1 MMNEIDVD
9 LDLGLN
15 PFCFETELKI
25 ETRKKNLT
33 VSRGTELIERKDS
46 SKSYFANIVHTQEVD
61 KEGFIKL
68 YTSQIKAYF
77 DLTKTAYKVF
87 FIFLRI
93 YQDAIGKDH
102 FYLSCKKA
110 MSLAE
115 KIDHFVLSESIFYR
129 GIKELIEKRIIAK
142 TNEKNW
148 YFINPA
154 IVFNGDRARFVS
166 EIIKKKEAIEEQ
178 PENVVRNGGSN
189 NNVKGKNKSIESVIE
204 DVNNQEDI
212 DSLIARLQA
221 KKSQGTMMSKS
232 MDGCAATE
240 EVTLLPPEEPLDWDN
255 IQGDVSFTKIML
267 NKCISEKHEN
277 TDVGEQ
283 ENV

>member
-1 MMNEIDVD
+1 MKEMDVD

-33 VSRGTELIERKDS
+33 VSRGTELIERKDAS
-46 SKSYFANIVHTQEVD
+46 RSYFANIVHTQEVD
-61 KEGFIKL
+61 KEEFIKL

-166 EIIKKKEAIEEQ
+166 EIRKKKETIEIERDESVIDSRGNYTNHEGQ
-178 PENVVRNGGSN
+178 LR
-189 NNVKGKNKSIESVIE
+189 SIESVIE
-204 DVNNQEDI
+204 NVNNQEDI
-212 DSLIARLQA
+212 DVLIARLQA
-221 KKSQGTMMSKS
+221 KKSQGAIMIKS
-232 MDGCAATE
+232 VKEGISVDNVSLVA
-240 EVTLLPPEEPLDWDN
+240 PEEPIDWDT
-255 IQGDVSFTKIML
+255 I
-267 NKCISEKHEN
+267 
-277 TDVGEQ
+277 
-283 ENV
+283 

>member
-1 MMNEIDVD
+1 MNEIDVD

-33 VSRGTELIERKDS
+33 VSRGTELIERKDT

-61 KEGFIKL
+61 KEEFIKL

-166 EIIKKKEAIEEQ
+166 EIIKKKEAMEEQ
-178 PENVVRNGGSN
+178 PESMVSNGSSN
-189 NNVKGKNKSIESVIE
+189 RKTEDKNRGIETVLQE
-204 DVNNQEDI
+204 VNNQEDI
-212 DSLIARLQA
+212 DFLISRLQA
-221 KKSQGTMMSKS
+221 KKSQARMMSKNI
-232 MDGCAATE
+232 DGCVIAE
-240 EVTLLPPEEPLDWDN
+240 GVTLLPPEEPLDWDN
-255 IQGDVSFTKIML
+255 F
-267 NKCISEKHEN
+267 
-277 TDVGEQ
+277 
-283 ENV
+283 

>member
-1 MMNEIDVD
+1 MDEIEVD
-9 LDLGLN
+9 LDLCLN
-15 PFCFETELKI
+15 PFCFETEIKI

-33 VSRGTELIERKDS
+33 VLRGTELIERKDA

-61 KEGFIKL
+61 KEEFIKL

-166 EIIKKKEAIEEQ
+166 EIIKKKEVMEEQ
-178 PENVVRNGGSN
+178 PESVASTDRIN
-189 NNVKGKNKSIESVIE
+189 KNITEEDRSIESVIA
-204 DVNNQEDI
+204 DVNDQEDI
-212 DSLIARLQA
+212 DLLIARLQA
-221 KKSQGTMMSKS
+221 KKSQGAMMSKR
-232 MDGCAATE
+232 MGGCITIEAA
-240 EVTLLPPEEPLDWDN
+240 TLLPPEEPLDWDN
-255 IQGDVSFTKIML
+255 I
-267 NKCISEKHEN
+267 
-277 TDVGEQ
+277 
-283 ENV
+283 

>member
-1 MMNEIDVD
+1 MNEIDVD

-33 VSRGTELIERKDS
+33 VSRGTELFEKKNAG
-46 SKSYFANIVHTQEVD
+46 KSYFANIVHTQEVD
-61 KEGFIKL
+61 KEEFIKL
-68 YTSQIKAYF
+68 YTSQIKTYF

-178 PENVVRNGGSN
+178 MESAIN
-189 NNVKGKNKSIESVIE
+189 NDSGNRKVDDRDSTIEEVIE
-204 DVNNQEDI
+204 KVSNQEDI
-212 DSLIARLQA
+212 DVLIARLQA
-221 KKSQGTMMSKS
+221 KKSQGLVERESINEIPSVENTSL
-232 MDGCAATE
+232 
-240 EVTLLPPEEPLDWDN
+240 VPPEEPLDWDN
-255 IQGDVSFTKIML
+255 I
-267 NKCISEKHEN
+267 
-277 TDVGEQ
+277 
-283 ENV
+283 

>member
-1 MMNEIDVD
+1 
-9 LDLGLN
+9 
-15 PFCFETELKI
+15 
-25 ETRKKNLT
+25 KKNLT
-33 VSRGTELIERKDS
+33 VSRGTELFEKKNTG
-46 SKSYFANIVHTQEVD
+46 KSYFANIVHTQEVD
-61 KEGFIKL
+61 KEEFIKL

-178 PENVVRNGGSN
+178 MESAISN
-189 NNVKGKNKSIESVIE
+189 DSGNRKVDDRDSTIEEVIE
-204 DVNNQEDI
+204 KVSNQEDI
-212 DSLIARLQA
+212 DVLIARLQA
-221 KKSQGTMMSKS
+221 KKSQGLVERESINEIPSVENTSL
-232 MDGCAATE
+232 
-240 EVTLLPPEEPLDWDN
+240 VPPEEPLDWDN
-255 IQGDVSFTKIML
+255 I
-267 NKCISEKHEN
+267 
-277 TDVGEQ
+277 
-283 ENV
+283 

>member
-33 VSRGTELIERKDS
+33 VSRGTELIERKDT
-46 SKSYFANIVHTQEVD
+46 SKSYFANIVHIQEVD
-61 KEGFIKL
+61 KEEFIKL

-148 YFINPA
+148 YFINLA

-166 EIIKKKEAIEEQ
+166 EIIKKKEAMEEQ
-178 PENVVRNGGSN
+178 PESVVSNGGN

-204 DVNNQEDI
+204 DVSSQEDI
-212 DSLIARLQA
+212 DALIARLQA
-221 KKSQGTMMSKS
+221 KKNQGEVMSKS
-232 MDGCAATE
+232 IGGNVAAE
-240 EVTLLPPEEPLDWDN
+240 EPTLLPPEKPLDWDN
-255 IQGDVSFTKIML
+255 I
-267 NKCISEKHEN
+267 
-277 TDVGEQ
+277 
-283 ENV
+283 

>member
-1 MMNEIDVD
+1 MNEIEVD

-15 PFCFETELKI
+15 PFCFETEIKI
-25 ETRKKNLT
+25 ETRKRNLT
-33 VSRGTELIERKDS
+33 VSRGTELIERKDT
-46 SKSYFANIVHTQEVD
+46 SKTYFANIVHTQEVD
-61 KEGFIKL
+61 KEEFIKL

-115 KIDHFVLSESIFYR
+115 KIDHFILSESIFYR

-148 YFINPA
+148 YFINPT

-166 EIIKKKEAIEEQ
+166 EIIKKKEVMEEQ
-178 PENVVRNGGSN
+178 PESVASTERRN
-189 NNVKGKNKSIESVIE
+189 KNIKEEGITIEAVIE
-204 DVNNQEDI
+204 DVNSQEDI
-212 DSLIARLQA
+212 DLLIARLQA
-221 KKSQGTMMSKS
+221 KKHQGAMMSKS
-232 MDGCAATE
+232 MGRCSTVEAA
-240 EVTLLPPEEPLDWDN
+240 TLLPPEEPLDWDN
-255 IQGDVSFTKIML
+255 I
-267 NKCISEKHEN
+267 
-277 TDVGEQ
+277 
-283 ENV
+283 

>member
-1 MMNEIDVD
+1 MDEIEVD

-15 PFCFETELKI
+15 PFCFETEIKI

-33 VSRGTELIERKDS
+33 VLRGTELIERKDA

-61 KEGFIKL
+61 KEEFIKL

-129 GIKELIEKRIIAK
+129 GIKELIEKHIIAK

-166 EIIKKKEAIEEQ
+166 EIIKKKEVMEEQ
-178 PENVVRNGGSN
+178 PESVASTDRIN
-189 NNVKGKNKSIESVIE
+189 KNITEEDRSIESVIA
-204 DVNNQEDI
+204 DVNDQEDI
-212 DSLIARLQA
+212 DLLIARLQA
-221 KKSQGTMMSKS
+221 KKSQGAMMSKR
-232 MDGCAATE
+232 MGGCITIEAA
-240 EVTLLPPEEPLDWDN
+240 TLLPPEEPLDWDN
-255 IQGDVSFTKIML
+255 I
-267 NKCISEKHEN
+267 
-277 TDVGEQ
+277 
-283 ENV
+283 

>member
-1 MMNEIDVD
+1 MNEIEVD

-15 PFCFETELKI
+15 PFCFETEIKI
-25 ETRKKNLT
+25 ETRKRNLT
-33 VSRGTELIERKDS
+33 VSRGTELIERKDT
-46 SKSYFANIVHTQEVD
+46 SKTYFANIVHTQEVD
-61 KEGFIKL
+61 KEEFIKL

-115 KIDHFVLSESIFYR
+115 KIDHFILSESIFYR

-166 EIIKKKEAIEEQ
+166 EIIKKKEVMEEQ
-178 PENVVRNGGSN
+178 PESVTSTERRN
-189 NNVKGKNKSIESVIE
+189 KNIKEEGITIEAVIE
-204 DVNNQEDI
+204 DVNSQEDI
-212 DSLIARLQA
+212 DLLIARLQA
-221 KKSQGTMMSKS
+221 KKHQGAMMSKS
-232 MDGCAATE
+232 MGRCSTVEAA
-240 EVTLLPPEEPLDWDN
+240 TLLPPEEPLDWDN
-255 IQGDVSFTKIML
+255 I
-267 NKCISEKHEN
+267 
-277 TDVGEQ
+277 
-283 ENV
+283 

>member
-1 MMNEIDVD
+1 MNEMEVD

-25 ETRKKNLT
+25 ETRKRNLT
-33 VSRGTELIERKDS
+33 VSRGTELIERRDTG
-46 SKSYFANIVHTQEVD
+46 KSYFANIVHTQEVD
-61 KEGFIKL
+61 KEEFIKL

-166 EIIKKKEAIEEQ
+166 EIVKKKEVMEEQ
-178 PENVVRNGGSN
+178 PESVASTDRRN
-189 NNVKGKNKSIESVIE
+189 KNIKEEDRSIESVIE
-204 DVNNQEDI
+204 DVSSQEDI
-212 DSLIARLQA
+212 DLLIARLQA
-221 KKSQGTMMSKS
+221 KKSQARMMSKNI
-232 MDGCAATE
+232 DGGVIAEGA
-240 EVTLLPPEEPLDWDN
+240 TLLPPEEPLDWDN
-255 IQGDVSFTKIML
+255 I
-267 NKCISEKHEN
+267 
-277 TDVGEQ
+277 
-283 ENV
+283 

>member
-1 MMNEIDVD
+1 MNEIEVD

-33 VSRGTELIERKDS
+33 VSRGTELIEKKDTG
-46 SKSYFANIVHTQEVD
+46 KSYFANIVHAQEVD
-61 KEGFIKL
+61 KEEFIKL

-166 EIIKKKEAIEEQ
+166 EIIKKKEAMEEQ
-178 PENVVRNGGSN
+178 PESIVVNGGGNSTL
-189 NNVKGKNKSIESVIE
+189 KDKNRPIEAVIQE
-204 DVNNQEDI
+204 VNNQDDI
-212 DSLIARLQA
+212 DLLIARLQA
-221 KKSQGTMMSKS
+221 KKSQGLVKS
-232 MDGCAATE
+232 ESINKIPSVENTSL
-240 EVTLLPPEEPLDWDN
+240 VPPEEPLDWDN
-255 IQGDVSFTKIML
+255 IECSINATSL
-267 NKCISEKHEN
+267 NILYTYIHVLN
-277 TDVGEQ
+277 VGMWKMKSLL
-283 ENV
+283 N

>member
-1 MMNEIDVD
+1 MNEIDVD

-33 VSRGTELIERKDS
+33 VSRGTELIERKDT

-61 KEGFIKL
+61 KEEFIKL

-115 KIDHFVLSESIFYR
+115 KVDHFVLSESIFYR

-166 EIIKKKEAIEEQ
+166 EIIKKKEAMEEK
-178 PENVVRNGGSN
+178 PESMVSNGAANRNL
-189 NNVKGKNKSIESVIE
+189 KGKDKSIESVIE
-204 DVNNQEDI
+204 NVNNQEDI
-212 DSLIARLQA
+212 DLLIARLQA
-221 KKSQGTMMSKS
+221 KKFQGEMMSKN
-232 MDGCAATE
+232 MDKCVSAEGT
-240 EVTLLPPEEPLDWDN
+240 TLLPPEEPLDWDN
-255 IQGDVSFTKIML
+255 I
-267 NKCISEKHEN
+267 
-277 TDVGEQ
+277 
-283 ENV
+283 

>member
-1 MMNEIDVD
+1 MNEIDVD

-15 PFCFETELKI
+15 PFCFDTELKI

-33 VSRGTELIERKDS
+33 VSRGTELIERKDT

-61 KEGFIKL
+61 KEEFIKL

-166 EIIKKKEAIEEQ
+166 EIIKKKEAMEEQ
-178 PENVVRNGGSN
+178 PESMVSNGSSN
-189 NNVKGKNKSIESVIE
+189 RKTENKDRTIQTVLQE
-204 DVNNQEDI
+204 VNNQEDI
-212 DSLIARLQA
+212 DLLISKLQA
-221 KKSQGTMMSKS
+221 KKSQVAMMNKN
-232 MDGCAATE
+232 MNGCATTE
-240 EVTLLPPEEPLDWDN
+240 EATLLPPEEPLDWDN
-255 IQGDVSFTKIML
+255 I
-267 NKCISEKHEN
+267 
-277 TDVGEQ
+277 
-283 ENV
+283 

>member
-1 MMNEIDVD
+1 MNEIEVD
-9 LDLGLN
+9 LGLGLN
-15 PFCFETELKI
+15 PFCFETEIKI
-25 ETRKKNLT
+25 ETRKRNLT
-33 VSRGTELIERKDS
+33 VSRGTELIERKDT
-46 SKSYFANIVHTQEVD
+46 SKTYFANIVHTQEVD
-61 KEGFIKL
+61 KEEFIKL

-129 GIKELIEKRIIAK
+129 GVKELIEKRIIAK

-166 EIIKKKEAIEEQ
+166 EIIKKKEVMEEQ
-178 PENVVRNGGSN
+178 PESVASTDRR
-189 NNVKGKNKSIESVIE
+189 NKSIKEKGITIEAVIG
-204 DVNNQEDI
+204 DVNSQEDI
-212 DSLIARLQA
+212 DLLIARLQA
-221 KKSQGTMMSKS
+221 IKYQKKMMNKS
-232 MDGCAATE
+232 TDRAIATKGE
-240 EVTLLPPEEPLDWDN
+240 MLLPPEEPLDWDN
-255 IQGDVSFTKIML
+255 IQG
-267 NKCISEKHEN
+267 
-277 TDVGEQ
+277 
-283 ENV
+283 

>member
-1 MMNEIDVD
+1 MNEIDVD

-33 VSRGTELIERKDS
+33 VSRGTELIERKDT

-61 KEGFIKL
+61 KEEFIKL

-115 KIDHFVLSESIFYR
+115 KIDHFALSESIFYR

-166 EIIKKKEAIEEQ
+166 EIIKKKEAMEEQ
-178 PENVVRNGGSN
+178 PESMVSNGSSN
-189 NNVKGKNKSIESVIE
+189 RKSEDKNRGIETVLQE
-204 DVNNQEDI
+204 VNNQEDI
-212 DSLIARLQA
+212 DLLIAKLQA
-221 KKSQGTMMSKS
+221 KKSQGKMAW
-232 MDGCAATE
+232 CAATE
-240 EVTLLPPEEPLDWDN
+240 EATLLPPEEPLDWDN
-255 IQGDVSFTKIML
+255 I
-267 NKCISEKHEN
+267 
-277 TDVGEQ
+277 
-283 ENV
+283 

>member
-1 MMNEIDVD
+1 MNEINVD

-15 PFCFETELKI
+15 PFCFDTELKI

-33 VSRGTELIERKDS
+33 VSRGTELIERKDT

-61 KEGFIKL
+61 KEEFIKL

-115 KIDHFVLSESIFYR
+115 KIDHFALSESIFYR
-129 GIKELIEKRIIAK
+129 GVKELIEKRIIAK

-166 EIIKKKEAIEEQ
+166 EIVKKKEVMEEQ
-178 PENVVRNGGSN
+178 HESITSTDQSN
-189 NNVKGKNKSIESVIE
+189 KNIKEEDRSIESVI
-204 DVNNQEDI
+204 DGVNNQEDI
-212 DSLIARLQA
+212 DLLIARLQA
-221 KKSQGTMMSKS
+221 KKSQGATISKRMGGS
-232 MDGCAATE
+232 IAAEAT
-240 EVTLLPPEEPLDWDN
+240 TLLPPEKTLDWDD
-255 IQGDVSFTKIML
+255 I
-267 NKCISEKHEN
+267 
-277 TDVGEQ
+277 
-283 ENV
+283 

>member
-1 MMNEIDVD
+1 MNEIEVD

-25 ETRKKNLT
+25 ETRKRNLT
-33 VSRGTELIERKDS
+33 VSRGTELIERKDT
-46 SKSYFANIVHTQEVD
+46 SKTYFANIVHTQEVD
-61 KEGFIKL
+61 KEEFIKL

-115 KIDHFVLSESIFYR
+115 KIDHFALSESIFYR

-166 EIIKKKEAIEEQ
+166 EIVKKKEVMEEQ
-178 PENVVRNGGSN
+178 PESVASTDRRN
-189 NNVKGKNKSIESVIE
+189 KNTKEEDRSIESVIE
-204 DVNNQEDI
+204 DVSSQEDI
-212 DSLIARLQA
+212 DLLIARLRA
-221 KKSQGTMMSKS
+221 KKHQGAMMSKGVG
-232 MDGCAATE
+232 GCIAAE
-240 EVTLLPPEEPLDWDN
+240 ISTLLPPEELLDWDN
-255 IQGDVSFTKIML
+255 I
-267 NKCISEKHEN
+267 
-277 TDVGEQ
+277 
-283 ENV
+283 

>member
-1 MMNEIDVD
+1 MNEIEVD

-15 PFCFETELKI
+15 PFCFETEIKI
-25 ETRKKNLT
+25 ETRKRNLT
-33 VSRGTELIERKDS
+33 VSRGTELIERKDT
-46 SKSYFANIVHTQEVD
+46 SKTYFANIVHTQEVD
-61 KEGFIKL
+61 KEEFIKL

-115 KIDHFVLSESIFYR
+115 KIDHFILSESIFYR

-166 EIIKKKEAIEEQ
+166 EIIKKKEVMEEQ
-178 PENVVRNGGSN
+178 PESVASTERRN
-189 NNVKGKNKSIESVIE
+189 KNIKEEGITIEAVIE
-204 DVNNQEDI
+204 DVNSQEDI
-212 DSLIARLQA
+212 DLLIARLQA
-221 KKSQGTMMSKS
+221 KKHQGAMMSKS
-232 MDGCAATE
+232 MGRCSTVEAA
-240 EVTLLPPEEPLDWDN
+240 TLLPPEEPLDWDN
-255 IQGDVSFTKIML
+255 I
-267 NKCISEKHEN
+267 
-277 TDVGEQ
+277 
-283 ENV
+283 

>member
-1 MMNEIDVD
+1 DEIEVD

-15 PFCFETELKI
+15 PFCFETEIKI

-33 VSRGTELIERKDS
+33 VLRGTELIERKDA

-61 KEGFIKL
+61 KEEFIKL

-166 EIIKKKEAIEEQ
+166 EIIKKKEVMEEQ
-178 PENVVRNGGSN
+178 PESVASTDRIN
-189 NNVKGKNKSIESVIE
+189 KNITEEDRSIESVIA
-204 DVNNQEDI
+204 DVNDQEDI
-212 DSLIARLQA
+212 DLLIARLQA
-221 KKSQGTMMSKS
+221 KKSQGAMMSKR
-232 MDGCAATE
+232 MGGCITIEAA
-240 EVTLLPPEEPLDWDN
+240 TLLPPEEPLDWDN
-255 IQGDVSFTKIML
+255 I
-267 NKCISEKHEN
+267 
-277 TDVGEQ
+277 
-283 ENV
+283 

>member
-1 MMNEIDVD
+1 MKEIEVD

-33 VSRGTELIERKDS
+33 VSRGTELIERKDT

-61 KEGFIKL
+61 KEEFIKL

-129 GIKELIEKRIIAK
+129 GVKELIEKRIIAK

-166 EIIKKKEAIEEQ
+166 EIIKKKEVIAEQ
-178 PENVVRNGGSN
+178 PENVVGNSSN
-189 NNVKGKNKSIESVIE
+189 KKPEGKERSIEEIIQE
-204 DVNNQEDI
+204 VNNQEDI
-212 DSLIARLQA
+212 DALIIRLQA
-221 KKSQGTMMSKS
+221 KKPKGLLINENINKKS
-232 MDGCAATE
+232 SIDN
-240 EVTLLPPEEPLDWDN
+240 LSLIPPEEPLDWDN
-255 IQGDVSFTKIML
+255 FQDEDLFSNL
-267 NKCISEKHEN
+267 LP
-277 TDVGEQ
+277 Q
-283 ENV
+283 

>member
-1 MMNEIDVD
+1 MMNEMEVD

-33 VSRGTELIERKDS
+33 VSRGTELIERRDTG
-46 SKSYFANIVHTQEVD
+46 KSYFANIVHTQEVD
-61 KEGFIKL
+61 KEEFIKL
-68 YTSQIKAYF
+68 YTSQIKSYF

-115 KIDHFVLSESIFYR
+115 KIDHFALSESIFYR

-166 EIIKKKEAIEEQ
+166 EIVKKKEVMEEQ
-178 PENVVRNGGSN
+178 PESMVSNGSSN
-189 NNVKGKNKSIESVIE
+189 RKSEDKNREVE
-204 DVNNQEDI
+204 TVLQEVNNQEDI
-212 DSLIARLQA
+212 DLLIEKLQA
-221 KKSQGTMMSKS
+221 KKSKVAIINKNMNRF
-232 MDGCAATE
+232 ATTE
-240 EVTLLPPEEPLDWDN
+240 
-255 IQGDVSFTKIML
+255 
-267 NKCISEKHEN
+267 
-277 TDVGEQ
+277 
-283 ENV
+283 

>member
-1 MMNEIDVD
+1 MNEIEVD

-15 PFCFETELKI
+15 PFCFETEIKI
-25 ETRKKNLT
+25 ETRKRNLT
-33 VSRGTELIERKDS
+33 VSRGTELIERKDT
-46 SKSYFANIVHTQEVD
+46 SKTYFANIVHTHEVD
-61 KEGFIKL
+61 KEEFIKL

-115 KIDHFVLSESIFYR
+115 KIDHFILSESIFYR

-166 EIIKKKEAIEEQ
+166 EIIKKKEVMEEQ
-178 PENVVRNGGSN
+178 PESVASTERRN
-189 NNVKGKNKSIESVIE
+189 KNIKEEGITIEAVIE
-204 DVNNQEDI
+204 DVNSQEDI
-212 DSLIARLQA
+212 DLLIARLQA
-221 KKSQGTMMSKS
+221 KKHQGAMMSKS
-232 MDGCAATE
+232 MGRCSTVEAA
-240 EVTLLPPEEPLDWDN
+240 TLLPPEEPLDWDN
-255 IQGDVSFTKIML
+255 I
-267 NKCISEKHEN
+267 
-277 TDVGEQ
+277 
-283 ENV
+283 

>member
-1 MMNEIDVD
+1 MNEIEVD

-25 ETRKKNLT
+25 ETRKRNLT
-33 VSRGTELIERKDS
+33 VSRGTELIERKNT
-46 SKSYFANIVHTQEVD
+46 SKTYFANIVHTQEVD
-61 KEGFIKL
+61 KEEFIKL

-115 KIDHFVLSESIFYR
+115 KIDHFALSESIFYR

-166 EIIKKKEAIEEQ
+166 EIVKKKEVMEKQ
-178 PENVVRNGGSN
+178 PESVASTDRRN
-189 NNVKGKNKSIESVIE
+189 KNIKEEDRSIESVIE
-204 DVNNQEDI
+204 KVNDQEDI
-212 DSLIARLQA
+212 DLLIARLQA
-221 KKSQGTMMSKS
+221 KKSQEEMMNKNR
-232 MDGCAATE
+232 DEYTATE
-240 EVTLLPPEEPLDWDN
+240 GAMLVRPVEPLDWDN
-255 IQGDVSFTKIML
+255 I
-267 NKCISEKHEN
+267 
-277 TDVGEQ
+277 
-283 ENV
+283 

>member
-33 VSRGTELIERKDS
+33 VSRGTELFEKKNTG
-46 SKSYFANIVHTQEVD
+46 KSYFANIVHTQEVD
-61 KEGFIKL
+61 KEEFIKL

-178 PENVVRNGGSN
+178 MESAISN
-189 NNVKGKNKSIESVIE
+189 DSGNRKVDDRDSTIEEVIE
-204 DVNNQEDI
+204 KVSNQEDI
-212 DSLIARLQA
+212 DVLIARLQA
-221 KKSQGTMMSKS
+221 KKSQGLVKS
-232 MDGCAATE
+232 ESINGIPSVENTSL
-240 EVTLLPPEEPLDWDN
+240 VPPEESLDWDN
-255 IQGDVSFTKIML
+255 I
-267 NKCISEKHEN
+267 
-277 TDVGEQ
+277 
-283 ENV
+283 

>member
-1 MMNEIDVD
+1 MNEMEVD

-33 VSRGTELIERKDS
+33 VSRGTELIERKDT

-61 KEGFIKL
+61 KEEFIKL

-166 EIIKKKEAIEEQ
+166 EIIKKKEVMEEQ
-178 PENVVRNGGSN
+178 PEGVVSNGGSN
-189 NNVKGKNKSIESVIE
+189 RNVKEKNRSIASVIE
-204 DVNNQEDI
+204 EVNNQEDI
-212 DSLIARLQA
+212 DLLIARLQA
-221 KKSQGTMMSKS
+221 KKSQGKMMSKS
-232 MDGCAATE
+232 MDGCVVAEGA
-240 EVTLLPPEEPLDWDN
+240 TLLPPEEPLDWDN
-255 IQGDVSFTKIML
+255 IEGDNYFDRMVS
-267 NKCISEKHEN
+267 
-277 TDVGEQ
+277 
-283 ENV
+283 

>member
-1 MMNEIDVD
+1 MDEIEVD

-15 PFCFETELKI
+15 PFCFETEIKI

-33 VSRGTELIERKDS
+33 VLRGTELIERKDA

-61 KEGFIKL
+61 KEEFIKL

-166 EIIKKKEAIEEQ
+166 EIIKKKEVMEEQ
-178 PENVVRNGGSN
+178 PESVASTDRIN
-189 NNVKGKNKSIESVIE
+189 KNITEEDRSIESVIA
-204 DVNNQEDI
+204 DVNDQEDI
-212 DSLIARLQA
+212 DLLIARLQA
-221 KKSQGTMMSKS
+221 KKSQGAMMSKR
-232 MDGCAATE
+232 ME
-240 EVTLLPPEEPLDWDN
+240 
-255 IQGDVSFTKIML
+255 DVSLLRPQHFYHQK
-267 NKCISEKHEN
+267 NR
-277 TDVGEQ
+277 
-283 ENV
+283 

>member
-1 MMNEIDVD
+1 MNEIYVD

-33 VSRGTELIERKDS
+33 VSRGTELIERKDT

-61 KEGFIKL
+61 KEEFIKL

-115 KIDHFVLSESIFYR
+115 KIDHFILSESIFYR

-166 EIIKKKEAIEEQ
+166 EIIKKKETMEEQ
-178 PENVVRNGGSN
+178 PESVVRNGGGNES
-189 NNVKGKNKSIESVIE
+189 VKGKNKSIESVIE

-212 DSLIARLQA
+212 DLLIAILQA
-221 KKSQGTMMSKS
+221 KKSQGEMMSKS

-255 IQGDVSFTKIML
+255 IQGDGSFTKMMF
-267 NKCISEKHEN
+267 S
-277 TDVGEQ
+277 D
-283 ENV
+283 

>member
-1 MMNEIDVD
+1 MINEIDVD

-15 PFCFETELKI
+15 PCCFATELKI
-25 ETRKKNLT
+25 ETRKKSLT
-33 VSRGTELIERKDS
+33 ISRGTELIERKDT
-46 SKSYFANIVHTQEVD
+46 SKSYFSNIVHTQEVD
-61 KEGFIKL
+61 KEEFIKL

-115 KIDHFVLSESIFYR
+115 KIDHFALSESIFYR

-166 EIIKKKEAIEEQ
+166 EIIKKKEAMEEQ
-178 PENVVRNGGSN
+178 PVSVVSNAGSN
-189 NNVKGKNKSIESVIE
+189 SKGKNKSIESVIE
-204 DVNNQEDI
+204 EVNDQEDI
-212 DSLIARLQA
+212 DLLIARLQA
-221 KKSQGTMMSKS
+221 KKSQEEMMNKNR
-232 MDGCAATE
+232 DEYTATE
-240 EVTLLPPEEPLDWDN
+240 GAMLVRPVDPLDWGVFVNKYREKSN
-255 IQGDVSFTKIML
+255 IK
-267 NKCISEKHEN
+267 SERFA
-277 TDVGEQ
+277 
-283 ENV
+283 

>member
-1 MMNEIDVD
+1 MDEIEVD

-15 PFCFETELKI
+15 PFCFETEIKI

-33 VSRGTELIERKDS
+33 VLRGTELIERKDA

-61 KEGFIKL
+61 KEEFIKL

-166 EIIKKKEAIEEQ
+166 EIIKKKEVMEEQ
-178 PENVVRNGGSN
+178 PESVASTDRR
-189 NNVKGKNKSIESVIE
+189 NKSIKEKGITIEAVIE
-204 DVNNQEDI
+204 DVNSQEDI
-212 DSLIARLQA
+212 DLLIARLQA
-221 KKSQGTMMSKS
+221 KKYQKKMMNKS
-232 MDGCAATE
+232 TDRAIATKGE
-240 EVTLLPPEEPLDWDN
+240 MLLPQEEPLDWDN
-255 IQGDVSFTKIML
+255 IQG
-267 NKCISEKHEN
+267 
-277 TDVGEQ
+277 
-283 ENV
+283 

>member
-1 MMNEIDVD
+1 MYGIYFNINKIIKGDNMIKEMEVD

-33 VSRGTELIERKDS
+33 VSRGTELIERKDAS
-46 SKSYFANIVHTQEVD
+46 RSYFANIVHTQEVD
-61 KEGFIKL
+61 KEEFIKL
-68 YTSQIKAYF
+68 YTSQIKSYF

-166 EIIKKKEAIEEQ
+166 EIIKKKEVMEEQ
-178 PENVVRNGGSN
+178 PEIVVSNGGSN
-189 NNVKGKNKSIESVIE
+189 RNVKEKNRSIASAIE
-204 DVNNQEDI
+204 EVNNQEDI
-212 DSLIARLQA
+212 DLLIARLHA
-221 KKSQGTMMSKS
+221 KKFQGLVKS
-232 MDGCAATE
+232 ESINKIPSVENTSL
-240 EVTLLPPEEPLDWDN
+240 VPPEEPLDWDN
-255 IQGDVSFTKIML
+255 I
-267 NKCISEKHEN
+267 
-277 TDVGEQ
+277 
-283 ENV
+283 

>member
-1 MMNEIDVD
+1 IEVD

-15 PFCFETELKI
+15 PFCFETEIKI

-33 VSRGTELIERKDS
+33 VLRGTELIERKDA

-61 KEGFIKL
+61 KEEFIKL

-166 EIIKKKEAIEEQ
+166 EIIKKKEVMEEQ
-178 PENVVRNGGSN
+178 PESVASTDRIN
-189 NNVKGKNKSIESVIE
+189 KNITEEDRSIESVIA
-204 DVNNQEDI
+204 DVNDQEDI
-212 DSLIARLQA
+212 DLLIARLQA
-221 KKSQGTMMSKS
+221 KKSQGAMMSKR
-232 MDGCAATE
+232 MGGCITIEAA
-240 EVTLLPPEEPLDWDN
+240 TLLPPEEPLDWDN
-255 IQGDVSFTKIML
+255 I
-267 NKCISEKHEN
+267 
-277 TDVGEQ
+277 
-283 ENV
+283 

>member
-33 VSRGTELIERKDS
+33 VSRGTELFEKENTG
-46 SKSYFANIVHTQEVD
+46 KSYFANIVHTQEVD
-61 KEGFIKL
+61 KEEFIKL

-178 PENVVRNGGSN
+178 MESAISN
-189 NNVKGKNKSIESVIE
+189 DSGNRKVDDRDSTIEEVIE
-204 DVNNQEDI
+204 KVSNQEDI
-212 DSLIARLQA
+212 DVLIARLQA
-221 KKSQGTMMSKS
+221 KKSQGLVERESINEIPSVENTSL
-232 MDGCAATE
+232 
-240 EVTLLPPEEPLDWDN
+240 VPPEEPLDWDN
-255 IQGDVSFTKIML
+255 I
-267 NKCISEKHEN
+267 
-277 TDVGEQ
+277 
-283 ENV
+283 

>member
-1 MMNEIDVD
+1 MNEIEVD

-15 PFCFETELKI
+15 PFCFETEIKI
-25 ETRKKNLT
+25 ETRKRNLT
-33 VSRGTELIERKDS
+33 VSRGTELIERKDT
-46 SKSYFANIVHTQEVD
+46 SKTYFANIVHTQEVD
-61 KEGFIKL
+61 KEEFIKL

-129 GIKELIEKRIIAK
+129 GVKELIEKRIIAK

-166 EIIKKKEAIEEQ
+166 EIIKKKEVMEEQ
-178 PENVVRNGGSN
+178 PESVASTDRR
-189 NNVKGKNKSIESVIE
+189 NKSIKEKGITIEAVIG
-204 DVNNQEDI
+204 DVNSQEDI
-212 DSLIARLQA
+212 DLLIARLQA
-221 KKSQGTMMSKS
+221 IKYQKKMMNKS
-232 MDGCAATE
+232 TDRAIATKGE
-240 EVTLLPPEEPLDWDN
+240 MLLPPEEPLDWDN
-255 IQGDVSFTKIML
+255 IQG
-267 NKCISEKHEN
+267 
-277 TDVGEQ
+277 
-283 ENV
+283 